1 MNNTVVER
9 NNCFECIHNEVCSYK
24 DNYLKAKENMNKY
37 INQNILNSESG
48 NDNSNISINIGCN
61 KYFSSCNTKTNVSFR
76 GGETSHTSIKSSSI

>member
-1 MNNTVVER
+1 MDNTVVER

-24 DNYLKAKENMNKY
+24 
-37 INQNILNSESG
+37 G